1 MLLRSGLVLVGIL
14 SLEVCAEDWPQWGGH
29 DDKNMV
35 SMAKGLPDSFT
46 PGRKRTDGTG
56 VDLATTRNVRWA
68 AHLGSQTYG
77 SPVVAGGYVIV
88 GTNDLGL
95 GDWRY
100 EETGGGVLKCFEES
114 TGELAWQLAVRKI
127 EWTKK
132 TEKFRVRYPLGIC
145 CSPAVEGNRVYVV
158 TNRGEVVCLDMRGLA
173 NGNDGP
179 FSDESHYTR
188 GEDKPPVRL
197 GPKDPDIVWRFDML
211 HELSI
216 FPHDANC
223 SGALIHGDV
232 LYVGTANG
240 VDDDC
245 TPYPLAPSL
254 IALDKRTGRLVGYDD
269 ARIGTRVF
277 HGQWS
282 SPSLGRVGGKTLVFF
297 GGGDGICYAFE
308 ALERIPAKPRPLECL
323 WSCDCNPSD
332 YRYRKGKPI
341 DYWAGDV
348 RKTDDNKNDGRYV
361 GPSEIIATPVFYKN
375 RVYVTI
381 GQDPEHGRG
390 RGMLTVIDATQ
401 TGDISKTGK
410 VWTFGKLDRSLSTVS
425 IADGL
430 LYVADYP
437 GRLFCLDAETGR
449 CLWSH
454 ETKQEVWGST
464 LVADGK
470 VYLGT
475 KKYLW
480 TFAAGPHKRI
490 CSQVRLGTPIWASP
504 IAANGTLYVAS
515 QRYLWAVKDLGAKP
529 ALTNSRAPTTPIA
542 GR

>member
-1 MLLRSGLVLVGIL
+1 
-14 SLEVCAEDWPQWGGH
+14 
-29 DDKNMV
+29 
-35 SMAKGLPDSFT
+35 
-46 PGRKRTDGTG
+46 
-56 VDLATTRNVRWA
+56 
-68 AHLGSQTYG
+68 
-77 SPVVAGGYVIV
+77 
-88 GTNDLGL
+88 
-95 GDWRY
+95 
-100 EETGGGVLKCFEES
+100 
-114 TGELAWQLAVRKI
+114 
-127 EWTKK
+127 
-132 TEKFRVRYPLGIC
+132 
-145 CSPAVEGNRVYVV
+145 
-158 TNRGEVVCLDMRGLA
+158 
-173 NGNDGP
+173 
-179 FSDESHYTR
+179 
-188 GEDKPPVRL
+188 
-197 GPKDPDIVWRFDML
+197 ML

-245 TPYPLAPSL
+245 TPYPQAPSL

-308 ALERIPAKPRPLECL
+308 ALERIPAKPRPLECV

-348 RKTDDNKNDGRYV
+348 RKTDDNKDDGRYV

-454 ETKQEVWGST
+454 ETKQGVWGST

-475 KKYLW
+475 KKYLC
-480 TFAAGPHKRI
+480 GR
-490 CSQVRLGTPIWASP
+490 SP
-504 IAANGTLYVAS
+504 L
-515 QRYLWAVKDLGAKP
+515 
-529 ALTNSRAPTTPIA
+529 APTSGYAVRSGSVPRFGHPRLPPTVHSMSRPNAIFGQSRTWA
-542 GR
+542 RSRRSRIRGLRLLRSPVGSPTLHPLSGHYPVSLSILAPARYPPSLCADY